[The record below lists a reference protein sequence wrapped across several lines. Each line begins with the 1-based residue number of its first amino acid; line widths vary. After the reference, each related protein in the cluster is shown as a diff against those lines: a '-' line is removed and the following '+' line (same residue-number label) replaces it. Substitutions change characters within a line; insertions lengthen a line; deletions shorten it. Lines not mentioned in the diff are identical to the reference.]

1 MILAIVYVLA
11 QRMLSLVLLRFRSD
25 RSKDLE
31 LVVLRHELSVL
42 HRQVA
47 RPQLCDAD
55 RVPLCGLPPLT
66 APEVVCLRRHSR
78 NVAALA
84 PKARGQA
91 VDISEARRRTPT
103 DIA

>member
-1 MILAIVYVLA
+1 
-11 QRMLSLVLLRFRSD
+11 VLLGFRSE

-42 HRQVA
+42 RRQVV
-47 RPQLCDAD
+47 RPQLGDAD
-55 RVPLCGLPPLT
+55 RVFLFFGLPAPT
-66 APEVVCLRRHSR
+66 APEVICVRRHSR

-84 PKARGQA
+84 PKARGEA
-91 VDISEARRRTPT
+91 VDMSQARHWTPT